1 MLGSVRFNWFAF
13 VIYDTIGVIVWAILS
28 VCIGYAGGALF
39 SDFPLLGMVVGVLLG
54 SLVGFGVQKLQ
65 GKLFD
70 WRDERRGESSL

>member
-1 MLGSVRFNWFAF
+1 MG
-13 VIYDTIGVIVWAILS
+13 
-28 VCIGYAGGALF
+28 
-39 SDFPLLGMVVGVLLG
+39 PLLGMVVGVLLG